1 MIILSA
7 KNLSKVY
14 GTDVILEKVSFHINA
29 GDRIGIVG
37 KNGAG
42 KSTLLNMLT
51 GEMSCDDGEFFVS
64 QNTRIGYLKQRENF
78 RSDRTV
84 MEEVTE
90 IFRPLLDMEKEMEAV
105 AARLEEVTGAAAGVS
120 GDSTSDDGNAS
131 RAGEGRPAGPGG
143 AGAPDGG
150 PGGGAGRRAGRAHPP
165 AGGPPRRILPPGRR
179 YISQRDPG
187 HTKLHGL
194 RTGVL

>member
-105 AARLEEVTGAAAGVS
+105 AARLEEVTGAAAL
-120 GDSTSDDGNAS
+120 A
-131 RAGEGRPAGPGG
+131 AE
-143 AGAPDGG
+143 
-150 PGGGAGRRAGRAHPP
+150 
-165 AGGPPRRILPPGRR
+165 
-179 YISQRDPG
+179 RDALI
-187 HTKLHGL
+187 HRQADLQDRKS
-194 RTGVL
+194 VV

>member
-64 QNTRIGYLKQRENF
+64 QSTRIGYLKQRENF

-84 MEEVTE
+84 IE
-90 IFRPLLDMEKEMEAV
+90 
-105 AARLEEVTGAAAGVS
+105 
-120 GDSTSDDGNAS
+120 
-131 RAGEGRPAGPGG
+131 
-143 AGAPDGG
+143 
-150 PGGGAGRRAGRAHPP
+150 
-165 AGGPPRRILPPGRR
+165 
-179 YISQRDPG
+179 
-187 HTKLHGL
+187 
-194 RTGVL
+194 

>member
-64 QNTRIGYLKQRENF
+64 QNTRC
-78 RSDRTV
+78 
-84 MEEVTE
+84 
-90 IFRPLLDMEKEMEAV
+90 
-105 AARLEEVTGAAAGVS
+105 
-120 GDSTSDDGNAS
+120 
-131 RAGEGRPAGPGG
+131 
-143 AGAPDGG
+143 
-150 PGGGAGRRAGRAHPP
+150 H
-165 AGGPPRRILPPGRR
+165 
-179 YISQRDPG
+179 
-187 HTKLHGL
+187 
-194 RTGVL
+194 

>member
-51 GEMSCDDGEFFVS
+51 GEMSCDDGEFFRFPEHPHRVS
-64 QNTRIGYLKQRENF
+64 
-78 RSDRTV
+78 
-84 MEEVTE
+84 
-90 IFRPLLDMEKEMEAV
+90 EA
-105 AARLEEVTGAAAGVS
+105 
-120 GDSTSDDGNAS
+120 
-131 RAGEGRPAGPGG
+131 EGKFPF
-143 AGAPDGG
+143 
-150 PGGGAGRRAGRAHPP
+150 
-165 AGGPPRRILPPGRR
+165 
-179 YISQRDPG
+179 
-187 HTKLHGL
+187 
-194 RTGVL
+194 